1 MSDERRREETEWPW
15 ATIGISVAICLVFL
29 VESALGLEDEAG
41 AVTVTRVGATS
52 SALVLDAGEWWRLF
66 AAAFAHGGFWHV
78 FLNGTAFIQLGVFVE
93 ELYGRAR
100 FLAVYLL
107 SCLGSSL
114 ATSMIGSTLSV
125 GASGGIM
132 GLMGFLIAARYI
144 HEPEIRSFLRAVL
157 GRQLVFWAG
166 LAFAIGGALQL
177 AYLVRLVPS
186 PIIDNYGHLGGLVTG
201 AALALVLRSTGP
213 QGLAVRGAA
222 AALVVAAALSL
233 ALAAL
238 GGGES
243 ARLEQAF
250 VDVAALD
257 TSRGGGVRRG
267 LEQLASPERAR
278 RVIGRDPRRAQLLV
292 LGAVAALDTQSAIR
306 FAEMAAALD
315 PVRGS
320 VSLAQARLAAGDER
334 GARAA
339 LEAFGST
346 AGASDLA
353 AVAMRLEDLGRSRE
367 AVWFYEAAVAREPD
381 DPDLLN
387 ALAWT
392 LVVPKD
398 SSARDARRALVVAR
412 RSVELGSAAS
422 AWLRLILWM
431 QGASVDQLI
440 AARLDTL
447 AEAEFQNGL
456 IHEALVHEERAVEL
470 DREAHDAQLADFE
483 ERLRKIRAAGR

>member
-1 MSDERRREETEWPW
+1 MT
-15 ATIGISVAICLVFL
+15 
-29 VESALGLEDEAG
+29 
-41 AVTVTRVGATS
+41 
-52 SALVLDAGEWWRLF
+52 
-66 AAAFAHGGFWHV
+66 
-78 FLNGTAFIQLGVFVE
+78 
-93 ELYGRAR
+93 
-100 FLAVYLL
+100 
-107 SCLGSSL
+107 
-114 ATSMIGSTLSV
+114 
-125 GASGGIM
+125 
-132 GLMGFLIAARYI
+132 
-144 HEPEIRSFLRAVL
+144 
-157 GRQLVFWAG
+157 
-166 LAFAIGGALQL
+166 
-177 AYLVRLVPS
+177 
-186 PIIDNYGHLGGLVTG
+186 
-201 AALALVLRSTGP
+201 
-213 QGLAVRGAA
+213 
-222 AALVVAAALSL
+222 
-233 ALAAL
+233 
-238 GGGES
+238 
-243 ARLEQAF
+243 
-250 VDVAALD
+250 
-257 TSRGGGVRRG
+257 
-267 LEQLASPERAR
+267 
-278 RVIGRDPRRAQLLV
+278 RRAQLLV